1 MTKMSFMDKIQVLID
16 ITSSSN
22 IFIVVILSLL
32 FLAYMF
38 ITINKKNLKN
48 SKFTYFLIYG
58 IVIASL
64 LFTYRKSLGNMFDY
78 LVDNLFIIIYFPNLA
93 VYLSAI
99 IVAHIILWISVFK
112 QNISK
117 LIKVINVLFYIVI
130 TYILILVLNV
140 INLNNL
146 DVFTQSS
153 IYSNSDA
160 LALIELSSSIFM
172 VWIVFL
178 IIYTMIRSFQRTT
191 ENEAIEQAKVVKK
204 EKTVKLPK
212 DYTLIEAPYV
222 IKQDNDEI
230 KVEATNKINDYQYN
244 DLLTLGDYKLLL
256 NILKDHKQKE
266 KEEQEKLKK
275 QEDEQSKY
283 IQLQELYKSVR

>member
-99 IVAHIILWISVFK
+99 IAAHIILWISVFK

-130 TYILILVLNV
+130 TYILILILNV

-153 IYSNSDA
+153 IYSNSEA

-172 VWIVFL
+172 VWIAFL

-191 ENEAIEQAKVVKK
+191 ENEVIEQAKVVKK

>member
-48 SKFTYFLIYG
+48 SKFTYFLIYD